1 MLPGRLLLS
10 QRSMF
15 LVFGGDAC
23 SKWVG
28 RFKRRKPSATT
39 TSDHRSELPLLRV
52 VRLPCRRRLWMF
64 ARPTPNG
71 LRLVGCRVVG
81 CLKVAFG
88 VGGTGITNNLRPLR
102 QIEAT

>member
-1 MLPGRLLLS
+1 
-10 QRSMF
+10 
-15 LVFGGDAC
+15 
-23 SKWVG
+23 
-28 RFKRRKPSATT
+28 
-39 TSDHRSELPLLRV
+39 
-52 VRLPCRRRLWMF
+52 MF